1 MKKSTQIILI
11 LVTILFVAA
20 VVFGGYALV
29 GKINDANNE
38 INSLKNQISNYE
50 NKENV
55 NTNESSNNV
64 NSIPN
69 STDNSLDANEAI
81 KKALKDES
89 WIKKNIIPVMFE
101 QNDNVEELYNKHTFY
116 FEKIENTEIP
126 TYIVEAKDSYIL
138 EVLVSYK
145 DSKVTVSKKY
155 IEVSAIENASANVD
169 VQNKLVTEL
178 PDSYDTK
185 EKIYTIK
192 NGEFEPVLNWEA
204 GAVENGVETRN
215 YYYEG
220 KKIESEEYDKKVDE
234 YTKKYNFKEVSKK
247 ITNENVD
254 KYVK

>member
-138 EVLVSYK
+138 AVLVSYK
-145 DSKVTVSKKY
+145 DHMILKKKY
-155 IEVSAIENASANVD
+155 I
-169 VQNKLVTEL
+169 Q
-178 PDSYDTK
+178 
-185 EKIYTIK
+185 
-192 NGEFEPVLNWEA
+192 
-204 GAVENGVETRN
+204 
-215 YYYEG
+215 
-220 KKIESEEYDKKVDE
+220 
-234 YTKKYNFKEVSKK
+234 
-247 ITNENVD
+247 
-254 KYVK
+254 

>member
-89 WIKKNIIPVMFE
+89 WIKKRILLNK
-101 QNDNVEELYNKHTFY
+101 NVK
-116 FEKIENTEIP
+116 KEI
-126 TYIVEAKDSYIL
+126 
-138 EVLVSYK
+138 
-145 DSKVTVSKKY
+145 
-155 IEVSAIENASANVD
+155 
-169 VQNKLVTEL
+169 
-178 PDSYDTK
+178 
-185 EKIYTIK
+185 
-192 NGEFEPVLNWEA
+192 
-204 GAVENGVETRN
+204 
-215 YYYEG
+215 
-220 KKIESEEYDKKVDE
+220 
-234 YTKKYNFKEVSKK
+234 KEV
-247 ITNENVD
+247 NR
-254 KYVK
+254 